1 MKNLGYLS
9 AFLGGALAGAVVGL
23 LLAPEKGS
31 DTRGKI
37 TGAVDEFLK
46 KHNIKL
52 SKKDVIDLVD
62 ELEEVTPAE

>member
-1 MKNLGYLS
+1 MKNLGYVG

-23 LLAPEKGS
+23 LMAPEKGT
-31 DTRGKI
+31 DTRSRI

-52 SKKDVIDLVD
+52 SKKEVCDLLD
-62 ELEEVTPAE
+62 DIQEAAPEE

>member
-23 LLAPEKGS
+23 LLAPEKGQ
-31 DTRGKI
+31 DTRTRI
-37 TGAVDEFLK
+37 TGAVDDFLK

-52 SKKDVIDLVD
+52 SRKEVCDLVD
-62 ELEEVTPAE
+62 DIQEAAPAE

>member
-52 SKKDVIDLVD
+52 SKKDVSDLVD
-62 ELEEVTPAE
+62 ELEEVTPTE

>member
-1 MKNLGYLS
+1 MKNLGYVG

-23 LLAPEKGS
+23 LMAPEKGT
-31 DTRGKI
+31 DTRSRI

-52 SKKDVIDLVD
+52 SKKEVCDLVD
-62 ELEEVTPAE
+62 DIQEVAPEE